1 MQDTEPRAGL
11 ESGARAGG
19 KATLIGSVPWRPK
32 LKAFGTHLA
41 LSVLIFA
48 AIIALTVWLWYPP
61 PFFWIDGA
69 LHVTLLAAAVDIV
82 AGPLLTFVVYR
93 PGKPRLVMN
102 LAVIA
107 ALQFGALAWGVQ
119 ALYSQRPLLM
129 AFVGH
134 KENRF
139 FPITEGQVRDGPR
152 PVQELLALSPYR
164 PAMVY
169 IDLPE
174 DPEKAQGMLLNT
186 VSSVLRH
193 TERFS
198 AIDEQRLA
206 RIARTSRSAGTYAH
220 TSPHFARGIE
230 QFNATHEPERF
241 AIIPLYGRF
250 GYALLA
256 ISRSDGHIEDVVA
269 MEISTR

>member
-1 MQDTEPRAGL
+1 MTR
-11 ESGARAGG
+11 S
-19 KATLIGSVPWRPK
+19 IPWRAK
-32 LKAFGTHLA
+32 LKAFGAHLV
-41 LSVLIFA
+41 LSAVVFA
-48 AIIALTVWLWYPP
+48 GIIALSVWLWYPP

-93 PGKPRLVMN
+93 PGKARLVMN

-107 ALQFGALAWGVQ
+107 AIQFGALAWGVQ
-119 ALYSQRPLLM
+119 ALYSQRPVLM
-129 AFVGH
+129 AYVGH
-134 KENRF
+134 KQNRF

-152 PVQELLALSPYR
+152 TLEELLALSPYR

-169 IDLPE
+169 IDLPQ
-174 DPEKAQGMLLNT
+174 DPAKAEALLVNT
-186 VSSVLRH
+186 VGSVLRE

-198 AIDEQRLA
+198 AIDEARLA
-206 RIARTSRSAGTYAH
+206 RIASASRTARTYEQ
-220 TSPHFARGIE
+220 TTPHFARGIE
-230 QFNATHEPERF
+230 QFNATHDAGRF
-241 AIIPLYGRF
+241 AIVPLYGRF

-256 ISRSDGHIEDVVA
+256 ISTSDGRIEDVVA